1 MVNPPPPNPDREPDG
16 DATLPGGC
24 AADRDAASRSAPPVP
39 RSDAPFEPGERVGDE
54 VGPYKL
60 VSRLGEGGFGTVWL
74 AERRQPFVQRVAL
87 KIVKLGMDSKAVLAR
102 FDQERQA
109 LAVMNHPNVAR
120 VVDGGLTPRGRPYF
134 AMEYVKGESITD
146 YCDRQKLTIRQRL
159 SLFTQVC
166 AAVQHAH
173 TKGIIHRD
181 LKPGNILVATGEGPD
196 AAAGAVKVIDFG
208 IAKALTQ
215 RMSEHTVFTETG
227 QMIGTPEYMS
237 PEQAEPDANDI
248 DTRSDVYSLGAIL
261 YELLAGALP
270 FDPKELRRKAFRE
283 IQRILREDDPPSPSA
298 RLSTIATKD
307 AGMASSI
314 AQARRE
320 AAVHLARTLRSE
332 LEWIPLKALR
342 KERAER
348 YGSPAELAKDIENY
362 LSGRPLVAAPES
374 AAYRVRKYVRR
385 HRLAVIAASGVLA
398 ALVVGLGLAT
408 WQWSVADSA
417 RLEAVR
423 AQEAERERAEE
434 LRQVSE
440 FQRRMLGKV
449 DMEQAGIKVM
459 EVLQRRLSEEM
470 ASDGV
475 AGSERDQRSL
485 ALRAELERM
494 NLTDAA
500 AAMIDETILKPA
512 LRTIDDD
519 FGDRP
524 LLAARL
530 RAAVAKVYG
539 DMGQFRVACDLQQSV
554 LDVQRRELGVDD
566 PVTLE
571 TLNLVAGLLQDQGML
586 AEAETRYLDLLE
598 RRRRVLGPDHADTI
612 GALGNLGGLYVAQRR
627 PKDAEPYLRDALDA
641 ARRVLDDDDPDIFG
655 YLNNYGGALIQDGRH
670 AEAEACYRD
679 AIARFRRAHGDSDP
693 GALSAVVNLGT
704 ALRAQGKHSES
715 EACFREALERRRHAL
730 GEEHPDT
737 LFVAWQLGRSLREQ
751 DRFREEVELLARAE
765 PVARRAFAG
774 SGATKL
780 ARHLLEL
787 GRARMGGGFD
797 AERFALAE
805 GSIAEAH
812 SIYRGAGESPHVRM
826 CLQALER
833 LYEEWQAAAPD
844 PQRARRLEE
853 VRATLGSDADQ

>member
-1 MVNPPPPNPDREPDG
+1 MNPTPPSPDRVPDG
-16 DATLPGGC
+16 DATLPAGQPP
-24 AADRDAASRSAPPVP
+24 RPDAAERAASASPNP
-39 RSDAPFEPGERVGDE
+39 APALELGERVGDG

-74 AERRQPFVQRVAL
+74 AERRQPFVQKVAL

-102 FDQERQA
+102 FEQERQA

-134 AMEYVKGESITD
+134 AMEYVKGETITE
-146 YCDRQKLTIRQRL
+146 YCDRQKLTIKQRL
-159 SLFTQVC
+159 LLFTQVC

-181 LKPGNILVATGEGPD
+181 LKPGNILVASGDGAD
-196 AAAGAVKVIDFG
+196 AAAGTVKVIDFG

-248 DTRSDVYSLGAIL
+248 DTRSDVYSLGVIL

-270 FDPKELRRKAFRE
+270 FDPRELRSKAYRE

-298 RLSTIATKD
+298 RLSTLATKD
-307 AGMASSI
+307 SGRASSI

-320 AAVHLARTLRSE
+320 AAANLARTLRSE

-374 AAYRVRKYVRR
+374 AGYRVRKYVRR
-385 HRLAVIAASGVLA
+385 HRLAVAAASCVAA
-398 ALVVGLGLAT
+398 ALVIGLGLAT
-408 WQWSVADSA
+408 WQWSAAEAA
-417 RLEAVR
+417 REQAVR
-423 AQEAERERAEE
+423 AQQAERERADE
-434 LRQVSE
+434 LKQVSD
-440 FQRRMLGKV
+440 FQRRMLGNV
-449 DMEQAGIKVM
+449 DMEQAGVKVM
-459 EVLQRRLSEEM
+459 EVLQRRLAEAM
-470 ASDGV
+470 DSDGV
-475 AGSERDQRSL
+475 DGSERDQRSM

-512 LRTIDDD
+512 LATIDED
-519 FGDRP
+519 FADRP

-530 RAAVAKVYG
+530 RAAVAKVYA
-539 DMGQFRVACDLQQSV
+539 DMGLYGVACGLQQSV
-554 LDVQRRELGVDD
+554 LDAQRRELGDDD

-571 TLNLVAGLLQDQGML
+571 TLSLVAGLLQDQRMF
-586 AEAETRYLDLLE
+586 AEAESRHLDVLE
-598 RRRRVLGPDHADTI
+598 RRRRVLGPDHMDTI
-612 GALGNLGGLYVAQRR
+612 GALGNVGGLYVVQRR
-627 PKDAEPYLRDALDA
+627 FAEAEPYLRDALES
-641 ARRVLDDDDPDIFG
+641 ARRVLGDDDPEMFG
-655 YLNNYGGALIQDGRH
+655 YLNNHGAALMQAGKH

-679 AIARFRRAHGDSDP
+679 AIARFRRARGDADP
-693 GALSAVVNLGT
+693 GVLPALVNLGT
-704 ALRAQGKHSES
+704 ALRAQGKHAEA
-715 EACFREALERRRHAL
+715 EACYREALDRRRHAL

-751 DRFREEVELLARAE
+751 GRFREEMDLLTLAE
-765 PVARRAFAG
+765 PAARRAFAG
-774 SGATKL
+774 SAATRL

-797 AERFALAE
+797 PVRFAA
-805 GSIAEAH
+805 AEANIVEAC
-812 SIYRGAGESPHVRM
+812 SIYRGAGDSMNERA

-833 LYEEWQAAAPD
+833 LHEEWQAASPD
-844 PQRARRLEE
+844 PRRAERLAE
-853 VRATLGSDADQ
+853 VRAALGGGADR

>member
-1 MVNPPPPNPDREPDG
+1 
-16 DATLPGGC
+16 
-24 AADRDAASRSAPPVP
+24 
-39 RSDAPFEPGERVGDE
+39 
-54 VGPYKL
+54 
-60 VSRLGEGGFGTVWL
+60 
-74 AERRQPFVQRVAL
+74 
-87 KIVKLGMDSKAVLAR
+87 
-102 FDQERQA
+102 
-109 LAVMNHPNVAR
+109 
-120 VVDGGLTPRGRPYF
+120 
-134 AMEYVKGESITD
+134 
-146 YCDRQKLTIRQRL
+146 
-159 SLFTQVC
+159 
-166 AAVQHAH
+166 
-173 TKGIIHRD
+173 
-181 LKPGNILVATGEGPD
+181 
-196 AAAGAVKVIDFG
+196 
-208 IAKALTQ
+208 
-215 RMSEHTVFTETG
+215 
-227 QMIGTPEYMS
+227 
-237 PEQAEPDANDI
+237 
-248 DTRSDVYSLGAIL
+248 
-261 YELLAGALP
+261 
-270 FDPKELRRKAFRE
+270 
-283 IQRILREDDPPSPSA
+283 
-298 RLSTIATKD
+298 
-307 AGMASSI
+307 
-314 AQARRE
+314 
-320 AAVHLARTLRSE
+320 
-332 LEWIPLKALR
+332 
-342 KERAER
+342 
-348 YGSPAELAKDIENY
+348 
-362 LSGRPLVAAPES
+362 
-374 AAYRVRKYVRR
+374 
-385 HRLAVIAASGVLA
+385 
-398 ALVVGLGLAT
+398 
-408 WQWSVADSA
+408 
-417 RLEAVR
+417 
-423 AQEAERERAEE
+423 
-434 LRQVSE
+434 
-440 FQRRMLGKV
+440 
-449 DMEQAGIKVM
+449 
-459 EVLQRRLSEEM
+459 M

-519 FGDRP
+519 FGGRP

-693 GALSAVVNLGT
+693 GALSALVNLGT

-812 SIYRGAGESPHVRM
+812 SIYRGAGESPHERM
-826 CLQALER
+826 CLQVLER